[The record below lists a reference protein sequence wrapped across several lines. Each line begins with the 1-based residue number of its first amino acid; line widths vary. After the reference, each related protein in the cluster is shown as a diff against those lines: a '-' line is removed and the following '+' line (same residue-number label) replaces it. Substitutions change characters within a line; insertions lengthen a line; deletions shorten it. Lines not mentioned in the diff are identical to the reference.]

1 MSYNPNQSNHCPIN
15 EAFSDPINERKMIR
29 GDMVFKKHE
38 PTVYTQ
44 PLHFPNYL
52 NQYTPNHP
60 APPGPG
66 ENYNYYP
73 RSNLNCNEFTC
84 TRK

>member
-38 PTVYTQ
+38 PTVYT
-44 PLHFPNYL
+44 PTITFSKL
-52 NQYTPNHP
+52 
-60 APPGPG
+60 
-66 ENYNYYP
+66 
-73 RSNLNCNEFTC
+73 S
-84 TRK
+84 